1 MASAYLLVEVG
12 PKLAWF
18 HGLQVASRGLVMVED
33 QADLIRMR
41 VLLQTVFTP
50 GAPVGRRELLA
61 GRTDEINR
69 VISAVSQR
77 GQHAMV
83 FGERGV
89 GKTSLAGLIHEI
101 WSDVARDIEYLI
113 PPRINCDT
121 ADDFQSIWAKIADEI
136 MLIFEKRGLDWK
148 ALPENGAFQT
158 ALAEL
163 QADNATPALVRRAL
177 DLSGYRFIVVIDE
190 FDRLEDREAARMI
203 ADTIKMLSDHLV
215 DATLII
221 VGVADTVDGL
231 IEEHASID
239 RSLIQVL
246 VPRMTPDEL
255 KQIIHNGL
263 RAVDMT
269 IDPGPLQRIA
279 RLSQGLPN
287 YTHLLGLTSAVE
299 AVTNGRRNVEMDD
312 VATGLDRA
320 LDTVQES
327 IRNAYYEAT
336 VSSHKDSLYKQVLLA
351 CALTEVD
358 ELGYFAPADV
368 RQPMSAIMGRHYDI
382 PSFMRHLRDFCSD
395 KRQRILQPSGEQTRP
410 RYRFRN
416 PLMQPYV
423 VLRGIR
429 DKIARESLL
438 DQLSSSC

>member
-1 MASAYLLVEVG
+1 
-12 PKLAWF
+12 
-18 HGLQVASRGLVMVED
+18 
-33 QADLIRMR
+33 MR

-50 GAPVGRRELLA
+50 GAPVGKKELLA
-61 GRTDEINR
+61 GRIDEINQ

-77 GQHAMV
+77 GQHAIV

-89 GKTSLAGLIHEI
+89 GKTSLAGLIHQI
-101 WSDVARDIEYLI
+101 WSDVAKDIEYVI

-121 ADDFQSIWAKIADEI
+121 ADDFRSIWAKVADEI
-136 MLIFEKRGLDWK
+136 MLIFEKRSVDWK

-163 QADNATPALVRRAL
+163 DVGNATPALVRRAL
-177 DLSGYRFIVVIDE
+177 DLSKYRFIVVIDE

-215 DATLII
+215 DATLIL

-239 RSLIQVL
+239 RSLVQVL
-246 VPRMTPDEL
+246 VPRMTPNEL

-263 RAVDMT
+263 GVVDMT
-269 IDPGPLQRIA
+269 IDPVALERIA

-299 AVTNGRRNVEMDD
+299 AVKNGRKNIEMAD
-312 VATGLDRA
+312 VTAGTHRA

-351 CALTEVD
+351 CALTNVD
-358 ELGYFAPADV
+358 ELGYFAPAAV
-368 RQPMSAIMGRHYDI
+368 RQPMSAIMGKHYDI

-395 KRQRILQPSGEQTRP
+395 KRQRILQRSGEQTRP

-423 VLRGIR
+423 LLRGIQ
-429 DKIARESLL
+429 DNPLPESLL
-438 DQLSSSC
+438 RQLSDSS